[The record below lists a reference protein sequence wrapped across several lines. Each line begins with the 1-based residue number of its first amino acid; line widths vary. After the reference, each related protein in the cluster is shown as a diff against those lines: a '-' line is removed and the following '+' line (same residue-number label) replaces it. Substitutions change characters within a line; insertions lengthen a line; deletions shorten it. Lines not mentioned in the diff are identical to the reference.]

1 MTSLSPDTHPEA
13 ERILIES
20 LRRVPV
26 WEKIQLVGQ
35 MNEMVRDL
43 ALSGLRQRHP
53 NASPEL
59 LRRMLADQILGKA
72 LAEKV
77 YGHVPADKPEGN

>member
-1 MTSLSPDTHPEA
+1 MTSLYPDTHPEA

-26 WEKIQLVGQ
+26 WRKIQLVGQ

-43 ALSGLRQRHP
+43 AFSGLRQRHP
-53 NASPEL
+53 NASLDL
-59 LRRMLADQILGKA
+59 LRRMLADQILGTA

-77 YGHVPADKPEGN
+77 YGHIPADKPEGN